1 MRKVTFWLLSGLLSL
16 GLLLC
21 PISHQFQKMVTLSY
35 NEEALDMVVDGEL
48 VKTYT
53 VDELSDEPTVEITC
67 PVRNKEVEVIPL
79 TDLLTEID
87 VDPEDVESFTPLA
100 SDDYSVDI
108 DGEEIENA
116 YIRIIEE
123 ECIDRMGYLRLIVLG
138 IDKENWV
145 HHLVEIEFELI

>member
-1 MRKVTFWLLSGLLSL
+1 MVALSSGDEESL
-16 GLLLC
+16 D
-21 PISHQFQKMVTLSY
+21 I
-35 NEEALDMVVDGEL
+35 VVDGEL

-116 YIRIIEE
+116 YIRIIGEE
-123 ECIDRMGYLRLIVLG
+123 
-138 IDKENWV
+138 
-145 HHLVEIEFELI
+145 